1 MPTFSEDKR
10 WVWDY
15 SAERWIP
22 ANQVE
27 KIAELKDRGVTEIVI
42 EPGLAMTEDLG
53 TTHQGEWNGT
63 NLKLFAMAMAFF
75 LPGLDYS
82 VLGCIKPRKN
92 KQIGL
97 GIGILCLCTFFMGT
111 AIFAPLALIIWI
123 HGLVTV
129 AGRARDR
136 VEELGGYTNDI
147 RGRRIQRKVGI

>member
-10 WVWDY
+10 WIWDY

-27 KIAELKDRGVTEIVI
+27 KIAELNDRGMTEIVI
-42 EPGLAMTEDLG
+42 EPGLAMTG
-53 TTHQGEWNGT
+53 TLETRQGEWNGT
-63 NLKLFAMAMAFF
+63 NLKLFAMTMALL

-82 VLGCIKPRKN
+82 VLGLIKPRKTE
-92 KQIGL
+92 QILL
-97 GIGILCLCTFFMGT
+97 GIGILFLFAFLLGT
-111 AIFAPLALIIWI
+111 AICAPLALIIWI

>member
-15 SAERWIP
+15 SADRWIP
-22 ANQVE
+22 ANQAE
-27 KIAELKDRGVTEIVI
+27 KIAELNEMGMTDIVI
-42 EPGLAMTEDLG
+42 EPGQAMTETLE
-53 TTHQGEWNGT
+53 TRQGEWNGT
-63 NLKLFAMAMAFF
+63 NLKLFAMTLALL

-82 VLGCIKPRKN
+82 VIGCIKPRKN

-97 GIGILCLCTFFMGT
+97 GIGILCLCTFLMGT

>member
-27 KIAELKDRGVTEIVI
+27 KIAELNDKGMTEIVI
-42 EPGLAMTEDLG
+42 EPGLAMTETLE
-53 TTHQGEWNGT
+53 TRQGEWNGT
-63 NLKLFAMAMAFF
+63 NIKLFAMTMAFF
-75 LPGLDYS
+75 LPGIDYS
-82 VLGCIKPRKN
+82 VLGWIKPRKTE
-92 KQIGL
+92 QIGL
-97 GIGILCLCTFFMGT
+97 GIGILFLCTFLLGT

-129 AGRARDR
+129 AGRAGDR

-147 RGRRIQRKVGI
+147 RGRRIQLKVGI

>member
-15 SAERWIP
+15 SAERWIS

-27 KIAELKDRGVTEIVI
+27 KIAELNDKGMTEIVI
-42 EPGLAMTEDLG
+42 EPGLAMTETLE
-53 TTHQGEWNGT
+53 TRQGEWNGT
-63 NLKLFAMAMAFF
+63 NLKLFAMTLALL

-82 VLGCIKPRKN
+82 VIGCIKPRKN

-97 GIGILCLCTFFMGT
+97 GIGILCLCTFLTGT

>member
-15 SAERWIP
+15 SAERWIS

-27 KIAELKDRGVTEIVI
+27 KIAELNDRGMTEIVI
-42 EPGLAMTEDLG
+42 EPGLAMTETLE
-53 TTHQGEWNGT
+53 TRQGEWNGT
-63 NLKLFAMAMAFF
+63 NLKLFSMTMAFF

-82 VLGCIKPRKN
+82 VLGCIQPRKT
-92 KQIGL
+92 KQIWL
-97 GIGILCLCTFFMGT
+97 GIGIFFLFSFFVGT
-111 AIFAPLALIIWI
+111 AILCPLAFIIWI
-123 HGLVTV
+123 HGVATV

-147 RGRRIQRKVGI
+147 RGRRIKR